1 MKHTIILFLC
11 TLLPWLGAKAQ
22 FNTGRLIISGRS
34 ALYYEDYVLSIQYF
48 NQAITAKPHLY
59 EPWFYRGL
67 AKFYLD
73 DFEGAEDDVTHAIEL
88 NPYIS
93 NMYEL
98 RGLARIRTKKFSE
111 AISDYDHSLA
121 INPHNQSAWYNRAL
135 CRVETKDYG
144 RAQLDLD
151 TITAKWKNFAGAYSM
166 KAEVFLMQ
174 NDTTS
179 AVQWLDRSIKID
191 PYDAAT
197 WTMKAMI
204 SLARSEWKDADEAL
218 TKAIH
223 LKPKNVNNYVN
234 RALARYNTN
243 NLRGAMADYDMAI
256 DLAPDNFLAHYNRG
270 LLRMQLGDDNR
281 AITDFDYVLH
291 IEPHNVLAIF
301 NRALLLDRT
310 GNLHAAIR
318 DYSDVISQFPN
329 FWTGLSRRAACYRR
343 LGMTAKAEADE
354 FRIMKAQMD
363 KHLGIQPRWSS
374 NKRREVRK
382 RSDIDPEKYNRMVV
396 ADENTAGHEYKNA
409 YRGRVQNRKTAVSP
423 MPMYHLS
430 LMPYDNGVASYQAFS
445 AQLERFNMDNK
456 AAHLFVNCN
465 PRPLD
470 ANTSQHYFARIDSLT
485 TLIDACRDMH
495 RMPALLLQRAVA
507 ESVTQNYDAALA
519 DLDICHSLDSTSV
532 LVLWQRAYCQTMMN
546 DFDASHG
553 NATELKQAM
562 VVDDIT
568 HAIELDPQN
577 QYLYY
582 NRANAYIENA
592 DYRLAIDDYTCA
604 IDIDHRLAEAYFNR
618 GLARI
623 RLGQRQEGIAD
634 LSKAGELGLYRAYSL
649 IKQVGRQ
656 EDGDNT

>member
-1 MKHTIILFLC
+1 MKQTIIVTLF
-11 TLLPWLGAKAQ
+11 TLLPWFGVKAQ
-22 FNTGRLIISGRS
+22 FNTSRLIISGRS

-73 DFEGAEDDVTHAIEL
+73 DFEGAENDVTHAIEL

-98 RGLARIRTKKFSE
+98 RGLARIRTKKFTD

-121 INPHNQSAWYNRAL
+121 INPYNQSAWYNRAL

-144 RAQLDLD
+144 QAQLDLD
-151 TITAKWKNFAGAYSM
+151 TITTKWKTFAGAYSM
-166 KAEVFLMQ
+166 KAEVCLLQ
-174 NDTTS
+174 KDTT
-179 AVQWLDRSIKID
+179 AAEKWLDYSIAID

-197 WTMKAMI
+197 WTAKAAI
-204 SLARSEWKDADEAL
+204 SLAHSKWKDADEAL
-218 TKAIH
+218 TKALH
-223 LKPKNVNNYVN
+223 LKPKNVSNYVN

-281 AITDFDYVLH
+281 AITDFDYV
-291 IEPHNVLAIF
+291 IRMEPHNVLAIF

-310 GNLHAAIR
+310 GDIRAAIR
-318 DYSDVISQFPN
+318 DYSDVIAQFPN
-329 FWTGLSRRAACYRR
+329 FWTGLARRAACYRR
-343 LGMTAKAEADE
+343 LGMEAKAEADE

-363 KHLGIQPRWSS
+363 KHLGIQPRWSKS
-374 NKRREVRK
+374 KHREMRK

-396 ADENTAGHEYKNA
+396 ADENNAEHEYKNA
-409 YRGRVQNRKTAVSP
+409 YRGRVQDRKTTAEP

-430 LMPYDNGVASYQAFS
+430 LMPYDNGVTSYQAFS
-445 AQLERFNMDNK
+445 AKLERFNMDNK
-456 AAHLFVNCN
+456 SARLFVNCN
-465 PRPLD
+465 PHRLD
-470 ANTSQHYFARIDSLT
+470 ANTSQQYFARIDSLT
-485 TLIDACRDMH
+485 ALVEVCRDMH
-495 RMPALLLQRAVA
+495 RMPALLLQRAVT
-507 ESVTQNYDAALA
+507 ESVTQSYDAALA
-519 DLDICHSLDSTSV
+519 DLDTCHSLDSTLV
-532 LVLWQRAYCQTMMN
+532 LVLWQRAYCQSMMN
-546 DFDASHG
+546 EFDASHG
-553 NATELKQAM
+553 TTSALKQTM

-568 HAIELDPQN
+568 RAIALDPQN

-582 NRANAYIENA
+582 NRGNAHMARA
-592 DYRLAIDDYTCA
+592 DYRLAIDDYTRA

-618 GLARI
+618 GLAHL
-623 RLGQRQEGIAD
+623 RLGQHQEGNSD
-634 LSKAGELGLYRAYSL
+634 LSKAGEQGLYRAYSVM
-649 IKQVGRQ
+649 KSKEVK
-656 EDGDNT
+656 E